1 MEQRKLGKPTDQRM
15 DLLRNQLT
23 DLLWNGKIETTYDR
37 AKEVSRMADKVLTM
51 AIDTYTDTY
60 KKVETRKT
68 DKGEV
73 KVELVNDGPKKLA
86 ARRRIMSI
94 VYDRQEQRGDK
105 ESAVAFKQRT
115 EHIQHPLI
123 EKIFN
128 EYAPK
133 YTKRAADLGQ
143 KGGYTRVLKMG
154 FRRGDNA
161 EAALIE
167 LV

>member
-15 DLLRNQLT
+15 ALLRNQVT

-86 ARRRIMSI
+86 ARRRLMAELVDLKEIKG
-94 VYDRQEQRGDK
+94 EK
-105 ESAVAFKQRT
+105 ESKSAYKARIKDVK
-115 EHIQHPLI
+115 HPLI
-123 EKIFN
+123 EKMFK

-133 YTKRAADLGQ
+133 YDARKEELGQ
-143 KGGYTRVLKMG
+143 GGGYTRIIKTGV
-154 FRRGDNA
+154 RRGDAA
-161 EAALIE
+161 ETCVLKLI
-167 LV
+167 

>member
-1 MEQRKLGKPTDQRM
+1 M
-15 DLLRNQLT
+15 
-23 DLLWNGKIETTYDR
+23 
-37 AKEVSRMADKVLTM
+37 
-51 AIDTYTDTY
+51 
-60 KKVETRKT
+60 
-68 DKGEV
+68 
-73 KVELVNDGPKKLA
+73 
-86 ARRRIMSI
+86 
-94 VYDRQEQRGDK
+94 YDRQEQRGAK
-105 ESAVAFKQRT
+105 ESALAFKQRT

-154 FRRGDNA
+154 FRRGDGA
-161 EAALIE
+161 ETALIE

>member
-15 DLLRNQLT
+15 ALLRNQVT
-23 DLLWNGKIETTYDR
+23 DLLFVGKIETTYDR
-37 AKEVSRMADKVLTM
+37 AKEVSRMADKIINLAVN
-51 AIDTYTDTY
+51 TYTDTY

-68 DKGEV
+68 EKGEK

-86 ARRRIMSI
+86 ARRKIMS
-94 VYDRQEQRGDK
+94 VLYDRQEQRGEK
-105 ESAVAFKQRT
+105 ETAIAFKQRT

-133 YTKRAADLGQ
+133 YAKRANDLGQ

-154 FRRGDNA
+154 FRRGDAA
-161 EAALIE
+161 ELALIE